1 MWYATVKTDV
11 AERVILARCPLRE
24 TRSDVFETLISIRRI
39 LPSVVRR
46 NERVEPYV
54 GVVAS
59 ELLLSRLAKS
69 TLDWI
74 KPRQQPALS
83 VFGPG
88 GIGKSALVARFV
100 PEHAR
105 LPEDAR
111 IPFAYLDF
119 DRPILDISKPLTL
132 CLEML
137 RQLHLQFPI
146 RGNFRPLLDFVTERI
161 EPLCRQS
168 QCRRGSGGKL
178 IHAIARG

>member
-1 MWYATVKTDV
+1 
-11 AERVILARCPLRE
+11 
-24 TRSDVFETLISIRRI
+24 
-39 LPSVVRR
+39 
-46 NERVEPYV
+46 
-54 GVVAS
+54 VVAS

-168 QCRRGSGGKL
+168 QCQRGSGGKL

>member
-1 MWYATVKTDV
+1 
-11 AERVILARCPLRE
+11 
-24 TRSDVFETLISIRRI
+24 
-39 LPSVVRR
+39 VRR

-54 GVVAS
+54 GVVAP
-59 ELLLSRLAKS
+59 ELLLSWLAKS

-74 KPRQQPALS
+74 KPRQQPALG

-88 GIGKSALVARFV
+88 GVGKSALVARFML
-100 PEHAR
+100 EHAR

-119 DRPILDISKPLTL
+119 DRPIRHVSKPLTL

-137 RQLHLQFPI
+137 RQLHLQFPN
-146 RGNFRPLLDFVTERI
+146 RGNFRPPLGFATERI

-168 QCRRGSGGKL
+168 QCRRGSAGKL